1 MEVVNN
7 YLKEAVEWVFQEEA
21 FKGQIK
27 NTLYKLPN
35 TAIRN
40 LSYSVVDESINI
52 MIDYVFK
59 PTSEEFDNFVDKH
72 SDVSLNV
79 LKSFYEK
86 YCDALISGRVM
97 MFHFIAYSSLGGYVV
112 QLTDEFG
119 ETVIE
124 PLINLV
130 DVNIEVGYTI
140 EVDYSNVFNVV

>member
-7 YLKEAVEWVFQEEA
+7 YLKDAAENVFQDEA
-21 FKGQIK
+21 FKGQVK

-35 TAIRN
+35 AAIRN
-40 LSYSVVDESINI
+40 LSYSVVDETVNI

-59 PTSEEFDNFVDKH
+59 PTSEEFDNFVDEH

-79 LKSFYEK
+79 LKGFYKK

-97 MFHFIAYSSLGGYVV
+97 MFHFITYSTVGGYGI

-119 ETVIE
+119 NVVIE
-124 PLINLV
+124 PLINFV
-130 DVNIEVGYTI
+130 DINIEVDYTI
-140 EVDYSNVFNVV
+140 EVDYSGVFAL